1 MHPESYQ
8 EMSRMVT
15 QYLPGRLPLHVL
27 DVGSYAVNGSY
38 KPLFTERGCHYT
50 GLDQSPGPNVDVVL
64 KDPYRFPFP
73 RNSFDVLISGQA
85 FEHIP
90 RFWETWSEM
99 VRVLK
104 PGGWIFLIAPSRG
117 VEHRYPVDCW
127 RFYRDGFRALGEWKQ
142 LEIIEAETR
151 WETTWGDCIGV
162 FRKPDRTG
170 WKSLLGRWLKPSAE
184 TPPPAPVEA
193 SANINPSTP
202 RIRDAEYRDWYDRPI
217 SEWALH
223 HQAIVLALRASWLGI
238 PTLKNPLDAWVMQ
251 EILHE
256 VRPDIVVEI
265 GGGAGGSA
273 LFFCT
278 VLEGMAHGRVV
289 SIEADARHWKAS
301 HPRLTLIEADCADRS
316 VIKQVQEL
324 CAGKRTLIVHD
335 ADHTRSAVLRDL
347 QAYSPLVSPGS
358 YFVVEDGIVDVLDI
372 PGFTG
377 EGPLAAIRDFIRNH
391 PEFEIDKSR
400 ERYLL
405 TYNPSGYIRRR
416 VSP

>member
-1 MHPESYQ
+1 
-8 EMSRMVT
+8 MVT
-15 QYLPGRLPLHVL
+15 QYLPERRPLHVL
-27 DVGSYAVNGSY
+27 DVGSYSVNGSY

-73 RNSFDVLISGQA
+73 RNTFEVLVSGQA

-162 FRKPDRTG
+162 FRKPDRG
-170 WKSLLGRWLKPSAE
+170 WWHNLLARWRQ
-184 TPPPAPVEA
+184 PPAGPPSPV
-193 SANINPSTP
+193 PSPIPTEVP
-202 RIRDAEYRDWYDRPI
+202 EPGPSIRDAEYRQWYGQPI
-217 SEWALH
+217 SQWALH
-223 HQAIVLALRASWLGI
+223 LQGLVVGFRVRWLGV
-238 PTLKNPLDAWVMQ
+238 PTLKNPLDAWIMQ

-256 VRPDIVVEI
+256 VRPDILIEI

-273 LFFCT
+273 LFFCSVLDSLNHGT
-278 VLEGMAHGRVV
+278 VL
-289 SIEADARHWKAS
+289 SIESDTSHWAAS
-301 HPRLTLIEADCADRS
+301 HPRLTLVQGDCADPQIVAQIHRH
-316 VIKQVQEL
+316 
-324 CAGKRTLIVHD
+324 CAGKRTLVVHD
-335 ADHTRSAVLRDL
+335 GDHTRSAVLRDL
-347 QAYSPLVSPGS
+347 LAYAPVVSQGS

-377 EGPLAAIRDFIRNH
+377 EGPLPAIRDFIRNH

-400 ERYLL
+400 ERYLV
-405 TYNPSGYIRRR
+405 TNNPSGYLRRQ